1 MKAQVFTMD
10 FIISIILFMSMM
22 IMISILWSTLTIDLE
37 SKKSFD
43 DMMFQALSTSELLVK
58 DGGNPTNWTT
68 SVFYS
73 LGLAE
78 SENVLEWRKISY
90 FVELVLND
98 YSSVKDVLGLS
109 DDFYFELYDLTNSTT
124 IVSAPLI
131 SLESYDNVAAVNRI
145 VLVNNSL
152 ARFSFAIVR

>member
-1 MKAQVFTMD
+1 MKGQVFTMD
-10 FIISIILFMSMM
+10 FIISIILFMGMM
-22 IMISILWSTLTIDLE
+22 IMIGVLWNTLTIDLE

-58 DGGNPTNWTT
+58 DGGSPPNWTT
-68 SVFYS
+68 SIFYS

-90 FVELVLND
+90 FNYLVLND

-124 IVSAPLI
+124 IVKAPLI
-131 SLESYDNVAAVNRI
+131 SLGSYDDVAAVNRV

-152 ARFSFAIVR
+152 ARFVFAIVR

>member
-1 MKAQVFTMD
+1 MG
-10 FIISIILFMSMM
+10 MM
-22 IMISILWSTLTIDLE
+22 IMIGVLWDTLTIDLE

-58 DGGNPTNWTT
+58 DGGSPPNWTT
-68 SVFYS
+68 TVFYS

-78 SENVLEWRKISY
+78 SENVLEWRKVSY
-90 FVELVLND
+90 FTELVLND

-131 SLESYDNVAAVNRI
+131 SLESYDDVAAVNRI

-152 ARFSFAIVR
+152 VRFIFAIVR